1 MKNITTQRNNIVNFK
16 NSLPLVYLRLELTN
30 LWNKRGLETYIFI
43 SLRKPS
49 NARNGQCLSITL
61 SIEIALNTD
70 LHFIIVG
77 FPV

>member
-1 MKNITTQRNNIVNFK
+1 MKNIATQRNNIGNFK